1 MNYGAIDL
9 HLRSTWI
16 RVVEPDGTPVLERK
30 IPTTREAL
38 MAAFGEQP
46 HARILI
52 ESGTESEWVAQTI
65 EACGHEVIVA
75 SPSYALM
82 YGHRNAQIKTDRR
95 DVVALAEACRHGIYR
110 AAHRVSAEQR
120 QHRRALRVR
129 EQLVRSRTQ
138 LINLVRAQLKQEGY
152 RLPRCSSE
160 AMPRRYTLLSLPDAM
175 RSVLAPAVTMIA
187 TLSEQIRASDTALMA
202 VAAADP
208 VVQRLMTAPGVGVIT
223 GLTYRAVLGDV
234 QRFGDARGVA
244 AYLGLVPREDSSGT
258 RHRRGT
264 ITKAGPNQLR
274 VLLVQASWV
283 VWRQRTAGGALHAW
297 VERLA
302 ARRGKRI
309 AVVALA
315 RRLGRILYAMWRDET
330 DYGTPMIK
338 TPARV

>member
-16 RVVEPDGTPVLERK
+16 RILQSDGTAVLEQK

-38 MAAFGEQP
+38 TAAFGDQA

-65 EACGHEVIVA
+65 EACGHEVVVA

-82 YGHRNAQIKTDRR
+82 YGHRNPQIKTDRR

-110 AAHRVSAEQR
+110 AAHRVSEEQR
-120 QHRRALRVR
+120 QRRRALRVR

-160 AMPRRYTLLSLPDAM
+160 AMPRRYALLSLPDAM
-175 RSVLAPAVTMIA
+175 RSVLAPAVTLIA
-187 TLSEQIRASDTALMA
+187 TLSEQIVASDTALMA
-202 VAAADP
+202 VAATDP

-223 GLTYRAVLGDV
+223 GLTYRAVLDDV

-258 RHRRGT
+258 RHRKGT

-283 VWRQRTAGGALHAW
+283 IWRQRAGGGALHAW

-302 ARRGKRI
+302 TRRGKRI

-315 RRLGRILYAMWRDET
+315 RRLGRILYAMWRDGT
-330 DYGTPMIK
+330 DYGTPMVTTK
-338 TPARV
+338 S

>member
-16 RVVEPDGTPVLERK
+16 RIVEPDGTPVLERK
-30 IPTTREAL
+30 ITTTREAL
-38 MAAFGEQP
+38 LAAFTGLSP
-46 HARILI
+46 ARILI

-75 SPSYALM
+75 SPTYALM
-82 YGHRNAQIKTDRR
+82 YGHRNPQIKTDRR

-110 AAHRVSAEQR
+110 AAHRVSSEQR
-120 QHRRALRVR
+120 QCRRALRVR
-129 EQLVRSRTQ
+129 EQLVRARTQ

-152 RLPRCSSE
+152 RLPRCGSE
-160 AMPRRYTLLSLPDAM
+160 TMPRRYARLSLPDAM
-175 RSVLAPAVTMIA
+175 RRALAPAVTMIV
-187 TLSEQIRASDTALMA
+187 TLTEQIVAADTTLGA

-223 GLTYRAVLGDV
+223 GLTYRAVLDDV
-234 QRFGDARGVA
+234 HRFGDARGVA
-244 AYLGLVPREDSSGT
+244 AYLGLVPREDSSGS
-258 RHRRGT
+258 RQRKGT
-264 ITKAGPNQLR
+264 ITKAGPHQLR

-283 VWRQRTAGGALHAW
+283 VWRQRTHGGALHAW

-330 DYGTPMIK
+330 DYGTPRRE
-338 TPARV
+338 TPAQA